1 MEGVRLRARLVK
13 TGLRCFSDNEDDVFR
28 MALTRLPVQYRTYMP
43 LKALGFSPRFY
54 KEEMRIAALIIE
66 NVIN

>member
-1 MEGVRLRARLVK
+1 MK
-13 TGLRCFSDNEDDVFR
+13 KGLQVFYDSDDDIFR
-28 MALTRLPVQYRTYMP
+28 MVLTRLPVQYRTYMP
-43 LKALGFSPRFY
+43 LKALGVSRRFY